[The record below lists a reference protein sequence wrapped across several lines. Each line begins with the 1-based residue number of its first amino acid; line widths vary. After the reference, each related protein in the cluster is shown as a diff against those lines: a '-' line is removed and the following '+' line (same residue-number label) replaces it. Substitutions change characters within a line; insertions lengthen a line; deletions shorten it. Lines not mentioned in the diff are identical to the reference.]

1 MLKCDG
7 YRFFPFFYGF
17 VPLLTRLLAS
27 LRVRGKTKNMGNI
40 RISIFIVAICLFLVT
55 TGYAQESDGFV
66 VAEGIA
72 QISSDIGLTKDIAI
86 LRAKQ
91 AAIEQVGIGLKSETI
106 VDMGFV
112 LDDIIK
118 VQTFALIKAYEVI
131 NEEHR
136 SGNYWVQIRAWV
148 VPKEEEKPVM
158 ENLFAHRSIMV
169 HANGEGSQTIE
180 KKLLAR
186 LTNSTY
192 FVLDSSFTKWDP
204 HFNIIIKS
212 EVEFSQKNNHL
223 ESYYADVEI
232 RLVKQFDGRLLVSV
246 QEPEDNRIYGLNRRQ
261 AITGPG
267 RNGFSQKIAEPM
279 VRKFMQR
286 LDVIAHVRE
295 HDVEIVVTGIP
306 NYTVFREEFCR
317 MLRALRLG
325 VKKVFNENYD
335 GGTGRVTVSY
345 AEKTDYLAAMIGFR
359 SQYRVEMVVWD
370 DIRVVYQGG

>member
-1 MLKCDG
+1 MLKYDR

-17 VPLLTRLLAS
+17 VPSLARLWTS

-40 RISIFIVAICLFLVT
+40 RISIFVGAICLFLVT
-55 TGYAQESDGFV
+55 SGHAQESDGLV
-66 VAEGIA
+66 IAEGIA
-72 QISSDIGLTKDIAI
+72 PISSDMGLTRDIAI

-131 NEEHR
+131 NEEPR

-186 LTNSTY
+186 LTNNTY

-212 EVEFSQKNNHL
+212 EVEFSQKNNQL
-223 ESYYADVEI
+223 ESYYADCEI
-232 RLVKQFDGRLLVSV
+232 KLVKQSTRKLLLSI
-246 QEPEDNRIYGLNRRQ
+246 QEPEDNRIYGLNKRQ
-261 AITGPG
+261 AITGHG
-267 RNGFSQKIAEPM
+267 RNGFSQKIAELM
-279 VRKFMQR
+279 VKEFMQR

-295 HDVEIVVTGIP
+295 HDVNVVITGIP
-306 NYTVFREEFCR
+306 NYTVFREKFCR

-359 SQYRVEMVVWD
+359 SQYRVERATWD
-370 DIRVVYQGG
+370 EIRVVHQGG

>member
-1 MLKCDG
+1 
-7 YRFFPFFYGF
+7 
-17 VPLLTRLLAS
+17 
-27 LRVRGKTKNMGNI
+27 
-40 RISIFIVAICLFLVT
+40 
-55 TGYAQESDGFV
+55 
-66 VAEGIA
+66 
-72 QISSDIGLTKDIAI
+72 
-86 LRAKQ
+86 
-91 AAIEQVGIGLKSETI
+91 
-106 VDMGFV
+106 MGFV

-212 EVEFSQKNNHL
+212 EVEFSQKNNYL

-295 HDVEIVVTGIP
+295 HDVDIVVTSIP

-359 SQYRVEMVVWD
+359 SQYRVERVAYD